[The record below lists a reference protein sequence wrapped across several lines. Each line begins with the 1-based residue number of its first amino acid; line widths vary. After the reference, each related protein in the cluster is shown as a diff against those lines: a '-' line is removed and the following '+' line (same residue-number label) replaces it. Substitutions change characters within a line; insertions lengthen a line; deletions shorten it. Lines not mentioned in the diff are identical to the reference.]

1 VTGRHAAKRLLDLV
15 VAIPLLLVLSP
26 LIAIVAVLVKL
37 TSPGPVFHR
46 QARVG
51 LQGEP
56 FTMLKFRTMV
66 VVDGDDHAALREAI
80 RRELNGEAVAGSS
93 GSFKLDN
100 DPRVTALGRWLR
112 ATSIDELPQLVN
124 VVRGEMSLVGP
135 RPSLGW
141 EAEMFPPEYR
151 VRTAVPPGITGLWQ
165 VRGRSRLTT
174 LDMLQLDREYVDNWS
189 FWTDVRILV
198 ETVPTLVRGDG
209 AR

>member
-1 VTGRHAAKRLLDLV
+1 MTGRHAAKRALDVV
-15 VAIPLLLVLSP
+15 VAVPMLLVLSP
-26 LIAIVAVLVKL
+26 LLALVALLVKL
-37 TSPGPVFHR
+37 TSPGPVFFR

-51 LQGEP
+51 LRGAP

-66 VVDGDDHAALREAI
+66 RVEGDDHAALRAAI
-80 RRELNGEAVAGSS
+80 EQELNGEAVASD

-100 DPRVTALGRWLR
+100 DPRITPVGRWLR
-112 ATSIDELPQLVN
+112 ASSIDELPQLIN

-141 EAEMFPPEYR
+141 EAELFPPEYR

-198 ETVPTLVRGDG
+198 ETVPALVRGDG

>member
-1 VTGRHAAKRLLDLV
+1 MTPRHAAKRALDVV
-15 VAIPLLLVLSP
+15 VALPMLLVLSP
-26 LIAIVAVLVKL
+26 LLALVAVLVKL
-37 TSPGPVFHR
+37 TSPGPVFFR

-51 LQGEP
+51 LRDAP

-66 VVDGDDHAALREAI
+66 RVEGDDHAALRAAI
-80 RRELNGEAVAGSS
+80 QQELNGEAVASD

-100 DPRVTALGRWLR
+100 DPRITPIGRWLR
-112 ATSIDELPQLVN
+112 ASSIDELPQLIN

-141 EAEMFPPEYR
+141 EAELFPPEYR
-151 VRTAVPPGITGLWQ
+151 IRTAVPPGITGLWQ

-198 ETVPTLVRGDG
+198 ETVPALVRGDG

>member
-1 VTGRHAAKRLLDLV
+1 MTRRHPAKRVLDLAV
-15 VAIPLLLVLSP
+15 VVPLLVVLSP
-26 LIAIVAVLVKL
+26 LLALVAVLVKC
-37 TSPGPVFHR
+37 TGRGPVFFR
-46 QARVG
+46 QTRIG

-66 VVDGDDHAALREAI
+66 VGDDDDTALREAVQQ
-80 RRELNGEAVAGSS
+80 ELNGEAVAGDG

-100 DPRVTALGRWLR
+100 DPRITPVGRWLR
-112 ATSIDELPQLVN
+112 ATSIDELPQLIN

-135 RPSLGW
+135 RPSLDW
-141 EAEMFPPEYR
+141 EADLFPPEYR

-174 LDMLQLDREYVDNWS
+174 LDMLRLDREYVDNWS
-189 FWTDVRILV
+189 LWTDVRILV

>member
-1 VTGRHAAKRLLDLV
+1 MTCRHPAKRLLDLV
-15 VAIPLLLVLSP
+15 VAVPLLLVLSP
-26 LIAIVAVLVKL
+26 LLAVVAALVKL
-37 TSPGPVFHR
+37 TSPGPVFFR
-46 QARVG
+46 QTRVG

-66 VVDGDDHAALREAI
+66 VGKDDDTALRAAI
-80 RRELNGEAVAGSS
+80 EQELNGEAVAGDG

-100 DPRVTALGRWLR
+100 DPRITPVGRWLR
-112 ATSIDELPQLVN
+112 VASIDELPQLIN
-124 VVRGEMSLVGP
+124 VARGEMSLVGP

-151 VRTAVPPGITGLWQ
+151 TRTAVPPGITGLWQ